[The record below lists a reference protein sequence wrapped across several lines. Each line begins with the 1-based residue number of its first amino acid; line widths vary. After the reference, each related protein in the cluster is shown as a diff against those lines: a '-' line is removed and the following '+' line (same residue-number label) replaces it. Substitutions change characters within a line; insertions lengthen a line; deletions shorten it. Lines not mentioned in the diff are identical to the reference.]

1 MKNLYLCLFLCF
13 GLGLNPILTTAQTNL
28 LAGSGDY
35 LVKIS
40 QEFLYAAR
48 TEDSASISA
57 HLDTLARLEKIAFET
72 EAQQMSFWLNLYNGY
87 IQTELRQNPEKYQ
100 KRSKFFAR
108 KFIRLA
114 GKKLSLDMLEHG
126 ILRRGRMKISLGYL
140 PKIFLSRTEKKW
152 RVPRLD
158 ARIHWGLN
166 CGAASCPPILY
177 YRPESLPEQLAL
189 AEKAFLSADC
199 VYIPAQNKVQVPR
212 IFSWFRADFGGKKG
226 IRQILK
232 RLGIIP
238 SDSQPK
244 IEFLPYD
251 WGLYLDNFKN

>member
-1 MKNLYLCLFLCF
+1 MKNLYLRFLLTF
-13 GLGLNPILTTAQTNL
+13 GLGFFPVFSFAQ
-28 LAGSGDY
+28 AASGDY
-35 LVKIS
+35 LVKLS

-57 HLDTLARLEKIAFET
+57 HLDTLARLENLAFET
-72 EAQQMSFWLNLYNGY
+72 ESQQICFWLNLYNGY
-87 IQTELRQNPEKYQ
+87 IQTELRRNPEKYQ

-114 GKKLSLDMLEHG
+114 GERLSLDILEHG

-140 PKIFLSRTEKKW
+140 PKIFRTRAEKRW

-158 ARIHWGLN
+158 ARIHWALN

-177 YRPESLPEQLAL
+177 YRPESLNEQLTL
-189 AEKAFLSADC
+189 AEKSFLSSDC
-199 VYIPAQNKVQVPR
+199 VYISEKNKVQVPQ

-226 IRQILK
+226 IRKILK
-232 RLGIIP
+232 NLGIIP
-238 SDSQPK
+238 ADSQPK